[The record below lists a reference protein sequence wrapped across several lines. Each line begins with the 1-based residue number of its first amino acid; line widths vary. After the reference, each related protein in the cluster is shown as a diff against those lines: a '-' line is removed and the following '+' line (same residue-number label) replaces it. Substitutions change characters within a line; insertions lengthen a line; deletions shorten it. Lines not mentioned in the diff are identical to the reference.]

1 MAKDKE
7 KKTAKA
13 AKNAA
18 ETPIEEARSAEPE
31 AEETQAEAEVV
42 EDCVTFTK
50 EEFEQAKAEIEKLRE
65 QAETSQKAA
74 EEAMHDAQRLQ
85 AEFANFRKRNASI
98 RADSIDDGIRDT
110 VKNLLPVLDNF
121 ERAFMN
127 AEDTP
132 FAKGMEQ
139 IHKQLIAALEK
150 CGMEEVEAEGQFDPN
165 LHEVVMQDTE
175 SDAENGTITAVLQKG
190 YRVKGRVIRHTMV
203 KVKA

>member
-7 KKTAKA
+7 KKNAKA
-13 AKNAA
+13 AQPAE
-18 ETPIEEARSAEPE
+18 ETPIK
-31 AEETQAEAEVV
+31 ETAGEQAQTEAEAEVV
-42 EDCVTFTK
+42 EDVVTFTR

-65 QAETSQKAA
+65 QAENSKKAA
-74 EEAMHDAQRLQ
+74 DEAVLDAQRLQ

-98 RADSIDDGIRDT
+98 RADSMDDGIRDT
-110 VKNLLPVLDNF
+110 VKALLPVLDNF

-150 CGMEEVEAEGQFDPN
+150 CGMEEVEAEGLFDPN

-175 SDAENGTITAVLQKG
+175 SDAESGTITAVLQKG

>member
-7 KKTAKA
+7 KKNAKA
-13 AKNAA
+13 AQTA
-18 ETPIEEARSAEPE
+18 EQTPVEEVETE
-31 AEETQAEAEVV
+31 QTQAEAEAAEVV

-65 QAETSQKAA
+65 QAEASKKAA
-74 EEAMHDAQRLQ
+74 DEAVLDAQRLQ

-139 IHKQLIAALEK
+139 IQKQLIAALEK
-150 CGMEEVEAEGQFDPN
+150 CGMEEVEAEGRFDPN

-175 SDAENGTITAVLQKG
+175 SDAESGTITAVLQKG

>member
-7 KKTAKA
+7 KKNKQA
-13 AKNAA
+13 AQGD
-18 ETPIEEARSAEPE
+18 EQTPIEEVKADE
-31 AEETQAEAEVV
+31 AQHEEEAAEVV

-65 QAETSQKAA
+65 QAETSKKAA

-98 RADSIDDGIRDT
+98 RADSIDDGVRDT
-110 VKNLLPVLDNF
+110 IKNMLPVLDNF

-175 SDAENGTITAVLQKG
+175 SDVESGTITAVLQKG

>member
-7 KKTAKA
+7 KKNAKA
-13 AKNAA
+13 AK
-18 ETPIEEARSAEPE
+18 P
-31 AEETQAEAEVV
+31 AEETPVEEVLSEDAQTEAEVV

-65 QAETSQKAA
+65 QAEKSKKTAD
-74 EEAMHDAQRLQ
+74 EAISDAQRIQ

-110 VKNLLPVLDNF
+110 VKALLPVLDNF

-139 IHKQLIAALEK
+139 IQKQLVAALEK

-175 SDAENGTITAVLQKG
+175 SDAESGTITAVLQKG
-190 YRVKGRVIRHTMV
+190 YRVKGRVVRHTMV

>member
-7 KKTAKA
+7 KKNAKA
-13 AKNAA
+13 EK
-18 ETPIEEARSAEPE
+18 P
-31 AEETQAEAEVV
+31 AEETPVEEIKTEEAQAEAEVV

-50 EEFEQAKAEIEKLRE
+50 AEFEQAKAEIEKLRE
-65 QAETSQKAA
+65 QAEASKKSAD
-74 EEAMHDAQRLQ
+74 EAVLDAQRLQ

-98 RADSIDDGIRDT
+98 RADSMDDGIRDT
-110 VKNLLPVLDNF
+110 IKALLPVLDNF

-127 AEDTP
+127 SEDTP

-139 IHKQLIAALEK
+139 IQKQLVAALEK

-175 SDAENGTITAVLQKG
+175 SDAESGTITAVLQKG